1 MIESVVSP
9 WPDRGLSVR
18 DLPDRLLAVRA
29 AEGDEDSFAVL
40 VQRHGRAL
48 LSLAR
53 CMLGNTQDAEEAV
66 QDAFVSAWRRLPEY
80 RHNAEFRTWMYR
92 ITVNRC
98 LNMRRRRPPPLSLDT
113 VVEPAAGDAWCQP
126 ARSAEQN
133 AATVALSHALDELD
147 AGQRLCWILREV
159 QGLSYKEIAQATRTS
174 EQTVRGRLFRARRSL
189 QEAMG
194 PWR

>member
-1 MIESVVSP
+1 MTERTAFP
-9 WPDRGLSVR
+9 PLGC
-18 DLPDRLLAVRA
+18 DLPDGLLAVRA
-29 AEGDEDSFAVL
+29 AEGDEEAFAVL
-40 VQRHGRAL
+40 VQRHGRPLLAL
-48 LSLAR
+48 AHG
-53 CMLGNTQDAEEAV
+53 MLGNPEDAEDAV

-80 RHNAEFRTWMYR
+80 RHSAQFRTWMYR

-98 LNMRRRRPPPLSLDT
+98 LTMRRRRPPLLLLDT
-113 VVEPAAGDAWCQP
+113 VAEPAAEDAWSQP
-126 ARSAEQN
+126 ARSAEQD
-133 AATVALSHALDELD
+133 AASAALCRALGDLN

-159 QGLSYKEIAQATRTS
+159 QGLSYKEIAHVTRTS